1 MPRNH
6 PASLDSIFSL
16 LISLCTQ
23 GLTADKTRADPH
35 APLDLRS
42 IPQFIYGGG
51 MGRDD
56 GNPAAMVTHPGDP
69 ELWRCQVPQLA
80 NLKEN
85 LFLTKRK

>member
-1 MPRNH
+1 
-6 PASLDSIFSL
+6 
-16 LISLCTQ
+16 
-23 GLTADKTRADPH
+23 
-35 APLDLRS
+35 LDLRS

-56 GNPAAMVTHPGDP
+56 GDP